1 MNRPALDVSVQA
13 QVVNLLAEI
22 QHSSKLSMIFVAHD
36 LAVVRHISH
45 RVAVMYVGNIGEISS
60 CGAVFDRATPRMVK
74 KFIRA
79 NFQIIAT
86 VLTANEANRKPIRST
101 KS

>member
-45 RVAVMYVGNIGEISS
+45 RVAVMSS